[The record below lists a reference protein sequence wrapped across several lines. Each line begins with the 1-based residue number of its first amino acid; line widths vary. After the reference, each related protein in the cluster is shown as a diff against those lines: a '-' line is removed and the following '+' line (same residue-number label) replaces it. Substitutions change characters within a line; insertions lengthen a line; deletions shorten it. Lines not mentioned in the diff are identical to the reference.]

1 MNIHRSL
8 AALALAAA
16 VIATAVPRPAAGQA
30 TVADLRLVAD
40 ESGTPIEPAPAP
52 PGEKLYHFDGG
63 ADKVYV
69 AFDVEG
75 NEPTEVEIRITG
87 LMGAILYQEPFSYD
101 TPGTK
106 IVTFDNK
113 GVPLEDNEYVVNAYV
128 GADRYLADSLQL
140 TIGQAVIPTS
150 QVGAQAPS
158 APTAQATLGATGG
171 PATSPAGTGPLAGW
185 TLVAAV
191 AGMLALFG
199 IVVWA
204 GWSAMKR
211 G

>member
-1 MNIHRSL
+1 M
-8 AALALAAA
+8 
-16 VIATAVPRPAAGQA
+16 
-30 TVADLRLVAD
+30 
-40 ESGTPIEPAPAP
+40 
-52 PGEKLYHFDGG
+52 
-63 ADKVYV
+63 
-69 AFDVEG
+69 AFDIDG
-75 NEPTEVEIRITG
+75 AEPTEVEIRITG

-101 TPGTK
+101 SPGTK

-113 GVPLEDNEYVVNAYV
+113 GVALEDNEYVVNAYV

-158 APTAQATLGATGG
+158 VPTPQATLGATSG
-171 PATSPAGTGPLAGW
+171 PTTGSAGTGPLSGW

-199 IVVWA
+199 VVVWA
-204 GWSAMKR
+204 GWSAMRR